1 MNEDLLLPYQI
12 KWLNDKTKLRIWE
25 KSRRIG
31 ASYVLALEA
40 VLNGMSESGSNT
52 YYLSYNKDMRQFVKD
67 AAYWCGVLQIATKMF
82 EEVLVSD
89 ERKDVTVFRI
99 RLASGKEITAL
110 PSVEY
115 SLRSKQGNVIL
126 DEAAFVDDFDGIK
139 KAALALLIWGGS
151 FSILSTHYGEDN
163 PFNLFIKKIER
174 GEEKHWSIHRT
185 TFDEAVKQ
193 GLYKK
198 ICESQKIQW
207 TPEKE
212 KDFVSSV
219 YEIYK
224 DHADEELRCIPAK
237 AGTRYFPRILL
248 EGRIDECIT
257 IARINFDDNF
267 LNERKGKKEK
277 TILKFFK
284 SEILSTIEMIDCPTF
299 FGFDFGRSGDLSV
312 IWLIEK
318 CGEDLMTRLVV
329 ELRNCPFDE
338 QYQLLTLILQNV
350 KNLRGGKCDARGNGQ
365 MLAEKME
372 LDYPGIAEQVMIS
385 NAWYA
390 RIMPILK
397 SSFEEK
403 NVTVPSDNFILS
415 DFSVVQV
422 IKGIPKIADRTNE
435 GSGRAKR
442 HGDAVIALALC
453 LDAVLEEG
461 ENATPFIAES
471 SLSEIRWDFWN
482 RF

>member
-1 MNEDLLLPYQI
+1 
-12 KWLNDKTKLRIWE
+12 
-25 KSRRIG
+25 
-31 ASYVLALEA
+31 
-40 VLNGMSESGSNT
+40 
-52 YYLSYNKDMRQFVKD
+52 
-67 AAYWCGVLQIATKMF
+67 
-82 EEVLVSD
+82 
-89 ERKDVTVFRI
+89 
-99 RLASGKEITAL
+99 
-110 PSVEY
+110 
-115 SLRSKQGNVIL
+115 
-126 DEAAFVDDFDGIK
+126 
-139 KAALALLIWGGS
+139 
-151 FSILSTHYGEDN
+151 
-163 PFNLFIKKIER
+163 
-174 GEEKHWSIHRT
+174 
-185 TFDEAVKQ
+185 
-193 GLYKK
+193 
-198 ICESQKIQW
+198 
-207 TPEKE
+207 
-212 KDFVSSV
+212 
-219 YEIYK
+219 
-224 DHADEELRCIPAK
+224 
-237 AGTRYFPRILL
+237 
-248 EGRIDECIT
+248 
-257 IARINFDDNF
+257 
-267 LNERKGKKEK
+267 
-277 TILKFFK
+277 
-284 SEILSTIEMIDCPTF
+284 MIDCPTF